1 MPNRKIYLLRH
12 GKAESTS
19 ATGRDFDRSLT
30 GEGRDILRASARGMV
45 ALGVE
50 IDLLVSSPLVRAVQT
65 ADELAPAFA
74 GVRREVWDELA
85 CGVDE
90 IALAARIDEHP
101 RVRGLM
107 LVGHEPDIGE
117 MISFLLTGNRGGF
130 MTHVRT
136 GNVAC
141 LSAGATPPGGRAVL
155 EWVMTA
161 RQLGRVAA

>member
-74 GVRREVWDELA
+74 GVRRDCL
-85 CGVDE
+85 
-90 IALAARIDEHP
+90 LYTSPSP
-101 RVRGLM
+101 RDKRQSRM
-107 LVGHEPDIGE
+107 P
-117 MISFLLTGNRGGF
+117 S
-130 MTHVRT
+130 
-136 GNVAC
+136 
-141 LSAGATPPGGRAVL
+141 SA
-155 EWVMTA
+155 
-161 RQLGRVAA
+161 

>member
-90 IALAARIDEHP
+90 IALAAGSTSI
-101 RVRGLM
+101 RVSADSCWWGT
-107 LVGHEPDIGE
+107 
-117 MISFLLTGNRGGF
+117 S
-130 MTHVRT
+130 RT
-136 GNVAC
+136 
-141 LSAGATPPGGRAVL
+141 SAR
-155 EWVMTA
+155 
-161 RQLGRVAA
+161 